1 MASKKL
7 QTWMP
12 FLFSIV
18 MVIGMWIGYQLKTN
32 TNGGMGF
39 LTNTKSNSLQEIL
52 NIIQKDYVDP
62 VSIDSL
68 KESAINDML
77 AHLDPHSIYIPAIE
91 LQRVNE
97 DMQGN
102 FQGIGIEFQIFNDT
116 VNVMNVIA
124 GGPAFKA
131 GLQLGD
137 QIINVNDTIKLTG
150 ADLKAND
157 ITKSLRGPGKSN
169 VKIGVLRNGK
179 MMSFN
184 VERGIIPLPS
194 VDVAYMI
201 APQTGYIHIN
211 KFSETTYREFMS
223 KLDSL
228 HAHGMEKLILDLRGN
243 GGGILTEATNIAD
256 EFIDDNKMIVYTK
269 GDKVA
274 PTEIRAI
281 KDGMFEKGKLAVLI
295 DGTSASASEILAGAL
310 QDWDRATIIGRRS
323 FGKGLVQ
330 SQFPLSDGGALRLTI
345 ARYYTPLGRSVQKSY
360 ANGKDQY
367 EEEIMHRFEDGELV
381 HGDTSIPVGKPF
393 KTPAGHLVYGGGGIT
408 PDIFVPIDTSAQ
420 PREVI
425 QLYMKNTLNNFVYH
439 YYLQNKSLFQNMKSP
454 QDLYTQFKPGDK
466 EWSALVTFA
475 KQDSINLSNIPPIA
489 KTSVMERME
498 ALLARQ
504 IWRTQ
509 GYYEIDNHFD
519 NVVQKALEVM
529 K

>member
-1 MASKKL
+1 
-7 QTWMP
+7 MP

-18 MVIGMWIGYQLKTN
+18 MVVGMWIGYQLKAN
-32 TNGGMGF
+32 TNGGVRF
-39 LTNTKSNSLQEIL
+39 LTNTKTNSLQEIL

-77 AHLDPHSIYIPAIE
+77 AHLDPHTIYIPARE

-124 GGPAFKA
+124 GGPAYRA
-131 GLQLGD
+131 GMQVGD
-137 QIINVNDTIKLTG
+137 EILTVNDTIKLSG
-150 ADLKAND
+150 VGLKAND
-157 ITKSLRGPGKSN
+157 ISKTLRGPGKSN
-169 VKIGVLRNGK
+169 VKISVLRNGK
-179 MMSFN
+179 ITSFN

-228 HAHGMEKLILDLRGN
+228 HGNGMEKLILDLRGN

-274 PTEIRAI
+274 PTEIRAL

-330 SQFPLSDGGALRLTI
+330 QQFPLSDGGALRLTV

-360 ANGKDQY
+360 ANGKDKY
-367 EEEIMHRFEDGELV
+367 EEEIIHRFEDGEVV
-381 HGDTSIPVGKPF
+381 HGDTTSPIGKAY
-393 KTPAGHLVYGGGGIT
+393 KTPGGHLVYGGGGIT
-408 PDIFVPIDTSAQ
+408 PDIFVPIDTTAQ
-420 PREVI
+420 PHEVI
-425 QLYMKNTLNNFVYH
+425 QLYMKGALNNFVYH
-439 YYLQNKSLFQNMKSP
+439 YFLQNKSLFQNMKSP
-454 QDLYTQFKPGDK
+454 KELFTQFKPGEK
-466 EWSALVTFA
+466 EWNALVAFA
-475 KQDSINLSNIPPIA
+475 KKDSVDLTHVPTIA
-489 KTSVMERME
+489 KTTLLEKMQ

-519 NVVQKALEVM
+519 AVVQKALEVM